1 MAMDRLENLKNIIM
15 YLMADNR
22 VSHRI
27 PSTLEERQRMMR
39 ALMNVWSS
47 ESIQA
52 CLEGRVA
59 TNEDEVNVWE
69 PRPISE
75 DFLKMQDAEL
85 QMQCEDKGVVEISD
99 ITPQT
104 SDILL
109 WQGDITR
116 LKVEAIVNAANAQA
130 LGCWAPLHNCID
142 NCIHS
147 AAGIQLRKECADK
160 MQGRLLA
167 TGDAFI
173 TQGYNLPARYVIHSW
188 QLAIAAVLTLQ
199 RKMDWRASPSAA
211 SPRAY
216 STSPTSEQQKLPL
229 RLSSHTPD
237 IHLKR
242 LYSMFSSTKTVTST
256 SSFSE
261 RKEWLSEQIA
271 EADYVLIGAGAGLTT
286 AAGIDYAGEDFRRE
300 FREWI
305 DRYGIADLYSSSFFP
320 FETEEER
327 WAMWAKHIWFS
338 RYRTGALPLYKKLLK
353 MVDGKDYFVI
363 TTNVDGQFEMAGFDT
378 HRIFAT
384 QGDYCY
390 FQPASG
396 APKELYH
403 NREWVERA
411 LPAIK
416 DCRIPTELIPHT
428 PDGQPVSMNLRC
440 DDTFVEDA
448 HWHEQAQRYSDF
460 VSMAHDKR
468 MLLLEFG
475 VGFNTPVIIHSFAST
490 VIIPS

>member
-1 MAMDRLENLKNIIM
+1 
-15 YLMADNR
+15 
-22 VSHRI
+22 
-27 PSTLEERQRMMR
+27 
-39 ALMNVWSS
+39 
-47 ESIQA
+47 
-52 CLEGRVA
+52 
-59 TNEDEVNVWE
+59 
-69 PRPISE
+69 
-75 DFLKMQDAEL
+75 MQDAEL
-85 QMQCEDKGVVEISD
+85 QMQREDKGVVEFHDEGLTI
-99 ITPQT
+99 
-104 SDILL
+104 

-116 LKVEAIVNAANAQA
+116 LKVDAIVNAANAQA

-173 TQGYNLPARYVIHSW
+173 TQGYNLPARHVIHTVGPIIPAVMSSTPLARLFPTAFPPRNRKSSW
-188 QLAIAAVLTLQ
+188 LSATVPALIWQSRTV
-199 RKMDWRASPSAA
+199 WRALPSAA
-211 SPRAY
+211 SPQAC
-216 STSPTSEQQKLPL
+216 SISPTNWLQGLPS
-229 RLSSHTPD
+229 RPSNHIPD
-237 IHLKR
+237 MLLKR

-305 DRYGIADLYSSSFFP
+305 DRYGITDLYSAGFYP
-320 FETEEER
+320 FETDEER

-378 HRIFAT
+378 DRIFAT

-411 LPAIK
+411 LPAIHN
-416 DCRIPTELIPHT
+416 CRIPTELIPHT
-428 PDGQPVSMNLRC
+428 PDGQSVSMNLRC
-440 DDTFVEDA
+440 DDTFVEDE
-448 HWHEQAQRYSDF
+448 HWHRQAQRYSDF
-460 VSMAHDKR
+460 VRTASDKR
-468 MLLLEFG
+468 LLLLEFG
-475 VGFNTPVIIHSFAST
+475 VGFNTPVIIRFPFEQMATHFPDAT
-490 VIIPS
+490 LVRFNRDYPQPSLQGVKSLIAFTEDINRTI

>member
-1 MAMDRLENLKNIIM
+1 
-15 YLMADNR
+15 
-22 VSHRI
+22 
-27 PSTLEERQRMMR
+27 
-39 ALMNVWSS
+39 
-47 ESIQA
+47 
-52 CLEGRVA
+52 
-59 TNEDEVNVWE
+59 
-69 PRPISE
+69 
-75 DFLKMQDAEL
+75 
-85 QMQCEDKGVVEISD
+85 
-99 ITPQT
+99 
-104 SDILL
+104 
-109 WQGDITR
+109 
-116 LKVEAIVNAANAQA
+116 
-130 LGCWAPLHNCID
+130 
-142 NCIHS
+142 
-147 AAGIQLRKECADK
+147 
-160 MQGRLLA
+160 
-167 TGDAFI
+167 
-173 TQGYNLPARYVIHSW
+173 
-188 QLAIAAVLTLQ
+188 
-199 RKMDWRASPSAA
+199 
-211 SPRAY
+211 
-216 STSPTSEQQKLPL
+216 
-229 RLSSHTPD
+229 
-237 IHLKR
+237 
-242 LYSMFSSTKTVTST
+242 MFSSTKTVTSM

-261 RKEWLSEQIA
+261 RAQWLKEQIA
-271 EADYVLIGAGAGLTT
+271 KADYILIGAGAGLTT

-363 TTNVDGQFEMAGFDT
+363 TTNVDDQFEMAGFDT

-475 VGFNTPVIIHSFAST
+475 VGFNTPVIIRFPFEQMAARFPDTTLVRFNRDYPQLTTQGISRYVAFSEGVEQILYENT
-490 VIIPS
+490 VYLP